1 LGRLEGKVAIV
12 TGAGADAGMGRAV
25 CLMFAKEG
33 AKVVVTDIIDG
44 GEKTASL
51 VREAGGDAIFVKAD
65 ISQSKEVENVVKKA
79 VATYG
84 KVNVLYNNAAICPVA
99 FLADTDEDTYDKIMA
114 INLKGAWLAIKHV
127 IPEMIKAGGGS
138 IINVASIAADAVQR
152 GIGVYGASKAG
163 IIALTKYIAV
173 EYGDKGIRA
182 NTVKPGTVST
192 GLCLRVLGETPGA
205 KENIEKETPSGR
217 LGRPEEVA
225 YLAVFLASDESSHIT
240 GQKMSVDGGIEA
252 ASHLF

>member
-12 TGAGADAGMGRAV
+12 TGSGADAGMGRAV
-25 CLMFAKEG
+25 CVMFAQEG

-44 GEKTASL
+44 GEKTVSL
-51 VREAGGDAIFVKAD
+51 IKEAGGEAIFVKAD
-65 ISQSKEVENVVKKA
+65 ISSSKDVEKMVKKA

-84 KVNVLYNNAAICPVA
+84 KVDILYNNAAICPVVP
-99 FLADTDEDTYDKIMA
+99 LADTTEETYDKIMT
-114 INLKGAWLAIKHV
+114 INLKGAWLAMKHV

-152 GIGVYGASKAG
+152 GISVYGASKAG
-163 IIALTKYIAV
+163 IIALTKYAAV
-173 EYGDKGIRA
+173 EYAPQGIRA
-182 NTVKPGTVST
+182 NTVKPGTIST
-192 GLCLRVLGETPGA
+192 GLCLRVLGQNPGA